1 MIIMNNVIYKALKKK
16 DYLIKN
22 YLIEVA
28 HELSLDLNDLL
39 LLIYFTNQE
48 VPTFDLDNIK
58 HNIYLS
64 EDEAIASYDKLLELN
79 LIESKDI
86 KNKEGIMEQIIST
99 DNILKYVTNDIQK
112 DIKKEIKN
120 NIFEEIENEFGRTLS
135 PMEFEVVNSW
145 LDKYDESLIHE
156 ALKEAVLSNA
166 KSFRYITRILE
177 AWSEKGMKTA
187 KDIAKK
193 QQTTDNKRIDLFEY
207 DWLKDTDEE

>member
-1 MIIMNNVIYKALKKK
+1 MNNVIYKALKKK

-177 AWSEKGMKTA
+177 AWNEKGVKTA
-187 KDIAKK
+187 KDIVKK

>member
-1 MIIMNNVIYKALKKK
+1 MIFMNNVIYKALKKK

-48 VPTFDLDNIK
+48 VPTFDLENIK

-64 EDEAIASYDKLLELN
+64 EDEAISSYDKLLELN

-135 PMEFEVVNSW
+135 PMEFEVVNGW

-177 AWSEKGMKTA
+177 AWTEKGMKTA
-187 KDIAKK
+187 NDVAKK
-193 QQTTDNKRIDLFEY
+193 QQTTDNKKIDLFEY